1 MLSLFNNGAFMVW
14 GITGSLGQDA
24 STTITLPIT
33 LLTYNTGLLQ
43 RLDATM
49 NYTPSISFKNS
60 TQIEVVNN
68 GNGSN
73 PPCKVMYF
81 ILSLST

>member
-1 MLSLFNNGAFMVW
+1 MSSFSNGALIVW
-14 GITGSLGQDA
+14 GITGSLGQDV

-33 LLTYNTGLLQ
+33 LLTYNIGLLQ

-60 TQIEVVNN
+60 TQIFVMNC

-73 PPCKVMYF
+73 AASRLMYF

>member
-1 MLSLFNNGAFMVW
+1 MVFNNGAIIVW

-24 STTITLPIT
+24 YTIITLPIT
-33 LLTYNTGLLQ
+33 LLTYNIGLLQ
-43 RLDATM
+43 RLNGTM
-49 NYTPSISFKNS
+49 DFTPIINFINS
-60 TQIEVVNN
+60 TRIVVTNN
-68 GNGSN
+68 GSGSN

>member
-1 MLSLFNNGAFMVW
+1 MAGFNNGALIVW

-33 LLTYNTGLLQ
+33 LLTYNIGLLQ
-43 RLDATM
+43 RLSNTM
-49 NYTPSISFKNS
+49 NFTPAIGFVNS
-60 TQIEVVNN
+60 TQIIVTNC

>member
-1 MLSLFNNGAFMVW
+1 MVFNNGALMVW

-33 LLTYNTGLLQ
+33 LLTYNIGLLQ
-43 RLDATM
+43 RLNSTM
-49 NYTPSISFKNS
+49 NYTPTIVFVNS
-60 TQIEVVNN
+60 TQIRVSNN

-73 PPCKVMYF
+73 PASRLMYF